1 MNTRWTKIGLAL
13 CYLGAVG
20 TIARSWLI
28 TRMDSSELE
37 SMAHD
42 VAYTVMLSAAVV
54 ILGAS
59 IALAALF
66 WAKPKIQKSS

>member
-1 MNTRWTKIGLAL
+1 MNTRWTVVGLVL
-13 CYLGAVG
+13 CFLGAIG
-20 TIARSWLI
+20 AIARSWLI
-28 TRMDSSELE
+28 TTMDSSELE

-42 VAYTVMLSAAVV
+42 VAYTIMLSAAIV